1 MLSVG
6 PNADGLPSA
15 QNIRVKGDLCIGN
28 VHYRQ
33 TLSITLAFGITGRN
47 HRQRWLREF
56 CRAPACN
63 ARDQSISPFRQ
74 HYDSFDP
81 EILAVLEI
89 SFNETWT
96 ELQRNGNGFD
106 QALMKTAVADLIMKF
121 ASQGESDPQKIKAL
135 VMAALQSRQNGL

>member
-1 MLSVG
+1 M
-6 PNADGLPSA
+6 
-15 QNIRVKGDLCIGN
+15 
-28 VHYRQ
+28 
-33 TLSITLAFGITGRN
+33 
-47 HRQRWLREF
+47 
-56 CRAPACN
+56 
-63 ARDQSISPFRQ
+63 SPFRQ

-96 ELQRNGNGFD
+96 ELQHNGNGFD

-135 VMAALQSRQNGL
+135 VMAALESRPNGL

>member
-1 MLSVG
+1 M
-6 PNADGLPSA
+6 
-15 QNIRVKGDLCIGN
+15 
-28 VHYRQ
+28 
-33 TLSITLAFGITGRN
+33 
-47 HRQRWLREF
+47 
-56 CRAPACN
+56 
-63 ARDQSISPFRQ
+63 SPFRQ

-135 VMAALQSRQNGL
+135 VMAALQSRPNEP